1 VKENTPL
8 IFLAG
13 VLNVLALDLENL
25 LSPAVTSCRLKKKI
39 RHRFDGELSLKLYGC
54 IGGN

>member
-25 LSPAVTSCRLKKKI
+25 LSPAVTSCRQKKI